1 MLFDREAMMRAK
13 LDHVGIA
20 VRNLEDAVRCYGR
33 FGLRPSRDVSVE
45 GLRIAFLPAGESQLE
60 LLEPTGPDTVVGKFI
75 ERRGEGLH
83 HLCFEVSDLA
93 AALAELSRQGVEL
106 VDRSPRAGVDG
117 KVTFIHPR
125 SCGGVLIELVE
136 KPSGTGS

>member
-1 MLFDREAMMRAK
+1 MHAK

-20 VRNLEDAVRCYGR
+20 VRNLEDAIRGYAR
-33 FGLRPSRDVSVE
+33 FGLRPSRDASAE
-45 GLRIAFLPAGESQLE
+45 GLRIAFLPVGDSQLE

-83 HLCFEVSDLA
+83 HLCFEVNDLQ
-93 AALAELSRQGVEL
+93 AALTELTRQGVEL
-106 VDRSPRAGVDG
+106 IDRSPRPGIDG
-117 KVTFIHPR
+117 KVAFIHPR

-136 KPSGTGS
+136 KPSDVAS